1 VLGLFFNQW
10 PAATRRPHAIDGL
23 AHEQSRQFGMPAA
36 NRLFVHAGDLGQQ
49 PITAVPQALGFVRHK
64 PPPLVLIQA
73 AEQRNRLAMHFAFR
87 VVNTLL
93 AQVTA
98 TRW

>member
-1 VLGLFFNQW
+1 
-10 PAATRRPHAIDGL
+10 
-23 AHEQSRQFGMPAA
+23 MPAA
-36 NRLFVHAGDLGQQ
+36 NRLFVHASDLGHQ
-49 PITAVPQALGFVRHK
+49 PITTVPQALGFVRHK

-73 AEQRNRLAMHFAFR
+73 AEQRKRLAMPFAFR

-93 AQVTA
+93 AQITA